1 MNNTL
6 ISIIVPCYNQAQF
19 LPEALQS
26 VLEQTYTNWECII
39 VNDGSPDN
47 TDEVAQEWLAKD
59 KRFKYVVKKNGGLSS
74 ARNAGMEVSN
84 GEWVQ
89 FLDSDDCIHPDKLKD
104 AIEVFN
110 NAPNKKLVVSQYKM
124 FTSSIN
130 QLAETPINYNQDS
143 LTYENILFNW
153 GNTFVIPIH
162 CGIFS
167 LSILKEIKFD
177 ENFKA
182 VEDWIMWLSFFK
194 ITEEAVYIDRV
205 LAFYR
210 NNENSMTKDHVLIQ
224 NHLLKA
230 YKYIYR
236 ALSKEDSEKFIF
248 KILERLS
255 KKNIEQKA
263 RIKSLEYKNKNG
275 LKILIKSVLLKVH
288 LIRKK

>member
-1 MNNTL
+1 MNNPL
-6 ISIIVPCYNQAQF
+6 ISIIVPCFNQAQF

-47 TDEVAQEWLAKD
+47 THEVAQEWLAKD
-59 KRFKYVVKKNGGLSS
+59 ARFKYVIKENGGLSS
-74 ARNAGMEVSN
+74 ARNAGIEVSN

-89 FLDSDDCIHPDKLKD
+89 FLDSDDCIHPDKLK
-104 AIEVFN
+104 ATIEVLKN
-110 NAPNKKLVVSQYKM
+110 TPNKKLVVCQYKM
-124 FTSSIN
+124 FTSNIN
-130 QLAETPINYNQDS
+130 QLIETPINYNQDT

-162 CGIFS
+162 CGIFNM
-167 LSILKEIKFD
+167 SILREIKFD

-194 ITEEAVYIDRV
+194 ITEKAVYIDRV

-210 NNENSMTKDHVLIQ
+210 NNESSMTKDHELIQ

-230 YKYIYR
+230 YKHIYKT
-236 ALSKEDSEKFIF
+236 LSKEDSEKFIF
-248 KILERLS
+248 QILERLS

-263 RIKSLEYKNKNG
+263 KIKSLEYKNKKG
-275 LKILIKSVLLKVH
+275 LKLLIKSVLLKVH